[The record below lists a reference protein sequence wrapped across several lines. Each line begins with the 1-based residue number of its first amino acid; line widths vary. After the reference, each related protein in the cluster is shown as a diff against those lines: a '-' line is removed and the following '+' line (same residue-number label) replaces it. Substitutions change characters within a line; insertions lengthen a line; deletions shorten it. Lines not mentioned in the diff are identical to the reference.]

1 MASLRE
7 GLVSDLVVT
16 TVPVVIGAGLPL
28 LGEVP
33 VDIDLALV
41 DARSFPSGLV
51 QAKYKVESQT

>member
-28 LGEVP
+28 FGEVP

-41 DARSFPSGLV
+41 DTRSFPSGLV